1 MDTVQPHQFFTQRK
15 YVGEQNNNFVGNKF
29 ERKLLRNVSAGS
41 MGRVYFSV
49 GSGKRE

>member
-1 MDTVQPHQFFTQRK
+1 MDTVQPHQFFTQK
-15 YVGEQNNNFVGNKF
+15 IYVSEQNNNFVNKF